1 MPKHPVPKQ
10 KKPKNKTKKRYG
22 SFKTDVLTKLSKRVN
37 LVICPNCSEKHL
49 AHTVCHACGKYRGRQ
64 DNDFRSYPGIPAG
77 MYVNLSQRG
86 HGLYRNKKRKKIQ

>member
-10 KKPKNKTKKRYG
+10 KKPKNKTKKSYG
-22 SFKTDVLTKLSKRVN
+22 SFKTDVLTKLSNRVN

-64 DNDFRSYPGIPAG
+64 VIDKSKE
-77 MYVNLSQRG
+77 VE
-86 HGLYRNKKRKKIQ
+86 KITTIKA